1 MTVGSAHLRG
11 IVIAGGLA
19 ALALALGFVTL
30 MMNQTASQASVHV
43 VLPLKARHHV
53 AAKKP
58 AAAKAAVKPRPKPK
72 VDPHVKAALAAGL
85 PGAIAKGFGARP
97 VVVVQ
102 LTSGSDSVAELAAA
116 EARSGATLG
125 GAAYVAVNVD
135 HDGGAVEQ
143 LTRTLGKLPDVPAS
157 LVYQRPAKLVL
168 TLIGFS
174 DRTVVQ
180 QAAAD
185 AKPIPVPVVHVPGA
199 TTAAVVKP
207 AAPPWSARAN
217 TLCRETLGRLA
228 TLGAPTGTP
237 AQIARYK
244 SVSADFVTRFT
255 LLKPVRVKAASVT
268 RLDTLVRQ
276 QYAAENSMLAA
287 AQTGNTVKVEAESAS
302 ASALEQRAHALERQL
317 GATACAQG
325 AA

>member
-53 AAKKP
+53 AAGKAVAKP
-58 AAAKAAVKPRPKPK
+58 TVKPRPKPK
-72 VDPHVKAALAAGL
+72 ADPHVKAALAAGL

-116 EARSGATLG
+116 EARSGAALG

-199 TTAAVVKP
+199 TPAAVVKP

-217 TLCRETLGRLA
+217 TLCRQTLGRLA
-228 TLGAPTGTP
+228 TLGAPNGTP